1 MAYTIRKV
9 WDSVLNAGVSRRE
22 RRPCDY
28 EAYVPDRLVGRGVTL
43 SAQVAADISDAER
56 AVQHLNAG
64 GPVLAS
70 LEALARLLLRAESVA
85 SSRIEGLEVG
95 SGRLLRAEAAREI
108 GEPVNDV
115 TAQAVLG
122 NIEAMEL
129 AVNQLASKERIQL
142 DDLLAV
148 HRALM
153 RHTHTPQYGG
163 VVRTSQSWIGGND
176 YNPCTATFVPPPPEH
191 VPGLLDDLIA
201 FLNSEHFSPLVQ
213 AALVHA
219 QFETIHP
226 FPDGNGRVGRA
237 LIHVVLRRRG
247 LAPHYVPPISL
258 VLATRSRDY
267 IAGLTA
273 YRSVGPPDSPTASLG
288 LATWAGLFAAA
299 TASAATDAQRFGEQ
313 IDALVQSWR
322 MQASPVRKN
331 SAADLLLRILPS
343 TAVITVSTAAR
354 LIGRS
359 FQAAD
364 LAIAHLTRVGVLRQI
379 TLGRRN
385 RAFEAVGLVEALTG
399 FERQLASP
407 GHDTRVS
414 PPVRA
419 VPYRRTRPPAA
430 TAGEADIADEASVDY
445 GIDASGSLAA
455 LRDLER

>member
-1 MAYTIRKV
+1 MPTLNVSARHSRLAYTIRKV
-9 WDSVLNAGVSRRE
+9 WDSVLDVGVSRRE

-28 EAYVPDRLVGRGVTL
+28 EAYVPDRLASRDVTL
-43 SAQVAADISDAER
+43 PAQVAADISDAER
-56 AVQHLNAG
+56 AVQRLNAG

-115 TAQAVLG
+115 TAHAVLG

-129 AVNQLASKERIQL
+129 AVNQLASRERIQL

-201 FLNSEHFSPLVQ
+201 FLNSEQFSPLVQ

-226 FPDGNGRVGRA
+226 FPDGNGRVGA
-237 LIHVVLRRRG
+237 
-247 LAPHYVPPISL
+247 
-258 VLATRSRDY
+258 RS
-267 IAGLTA
+267 
-273 YRSVGPPDSPTASLG
+273 S
-288 LATWAGLFAAA
+288 TWCYA
-299 TASAATDAQRFGEQ
+299 
-313 IDALVQSWR
+313 
-322 MQASPVRKN
+322 
-331 SAADLLLRILPS
+331 
-343 TAVITVSTAAR
+343 
-354 LIGRS
+354 
-359 FQAAD
+359 
-364 LAIAHLTRVGVLRQI
+364 VGVSRH
-379 TLGRRN
+379 TTCHRS
-385 RAFEAVGLVEALTG
+385 ALYS
-399 FERQLASP
+399 R
-407 GHDTRVS
+407 HV
-414 PPVRA
+414 PVTT
-419 VPYRRTRPPAA
+419 VP
-430 TAGEADIADEASVDY
+430 D
-445 GIDASGSLAA
+445 
-455 LRDLER
+455 